1 MGWFGRGKSDKRERT
16 SERRSSG
23 IGDPTQ
29 VLTGDDRIDA
39 QKVRILLDTIAELI
53 STVDHEEVLTSIVD
67 NAIRVVKAERGIL
80 FLFQDG
86 DPDRPRIQV
95 ARDNRG
101 HDLQAPIQY
110 STTVVRDVCQTGESK
125 TWKVSSSQSEAV
137 DLSQSIVDMKLT
149 SVMCTTLRVKD
160 RRLGVIYVDSRA
172 TQREFDRADLRFFDA
187 LAGALAVAVE
197 NARLIREI
205 LATERVKEQV
215 KIARTIQ
222 EGLLPKDPGSLDG
235 FDIAGWSRPADE
247 ALGDYY
253 DFIPL
258 ADGRWIVT
266 IGDVAGHGIGPAL
279 LMSSARSML
288 HSLTD
293 GPFDL
298 ADVLDRMNKRFEADT
313 GGAIFMSLFVAL
325 LDPVGKTFVYA
336 NAGQNAPALLEGT
349 GSKVVELER
358 TGVALGIDAGGGYG
372 ISGPVTF
379 RPGDTLVLATD
390 GILEARRGDDFYGKR
405 RLEETVRK
413 HRDLPSKELIAAVH
427 RSVLDFTGGRP
438 PDDDLT
444 LVIVRA
450 R

>member
-1 MGWFGRGKSDKRERT
+1 MGWFGRGKNDKRERT
-16 SERRSSG
+16 SLRRSPG

-29 VLTGDDRIDA
+29 VLTGDDRIDS

-53 STVDHEEVLTSIVD
+53 STVDHKEVLTSIVD
-67 NAIRVVKAERGIL
+67 NAIGVVKAERGIL
-80 FLFQDG
+80 FLFEDG
-86 DPDRPRIQV
+86 DPEQPRIQV
-95 ARDNRG
+95 ARDHRG
-101 HDLQAPIQY
+101 VDLRSPIQY
-110 STTVVRDVCQTGESK
+110 STTVVRDVCRTGESK

-149 SVMCTTLRVKD
+149 SVMCTTLRVKE

-172 TQREFDRADLRFFDA
+172 TQREFDRGDLRFFDA

-222 EGLLPKDPGSLDG
+222 EGLLPNDPASIEG
-235 FDIAGWSRPADE
+235 FDLAGWSLPAEE

-258 ADGRWIVT
+258 RDGRWIVA

-298 ADVLDRMNKRFEADT
+298 SDVLDRMNKRFEADT
-313 GGAIFMSLFVAL
+313 DGGIFMSLFVAV
-325 LDPVGKTFVYA
+325 LDPREKSFVYA
-336 NAGQNAPALLEGT
+336 NAGQNAPALLKREG
-349 GSKVVELER
+349 GKAIELER
-358 TGVALGIDAGGGYG
+358 TGVALGIDGGGGYEVK
-372 ISGPVTF
+372 GPITF
-379 RPGDTLVLATD
+379 APGEMLLLATD
-390 GILEARRGDDFYGKR
+390 GILEARRGDDFFGKD
-405 RLEETVRK
+405 RLQEAARK
-413 HRDLPSKELIAAVH
+413 HGERPAKECIRAVH
-427 RSVLDFTGGRP
+427 EAVLEYTGGEP

-444 LVIVRA
+444 LVVVRA
-450 R
+450 L

>member
-1 MGWFGRGKSDKRERT
+1 MGWFGRSKSEKRERT
-16 SERRSSG
+16 SFGRPPELA
-23 IGDPTQ
+23 DHTQ
-29 VLTGDDRIDA
+29 VLTGDDRIDS

-53 STVDHEEVLTSIVD
+53 STVDHKEVLTSIVD

-86 DPDRPRIQV
+86 DPERPKIQV

-101 HDLQAPIQY
+101 KDLPTPIQY
-110 STTVVRDVCQTGESK
+110 STTVVRDVCETGESK

-149 SVMCTTLRVKD
+149 SVMCTTLRVKE

-222 EGLLPKDPGSLDG
+222 EGLLPQDPGAISG
-235 FDIAGWSRPADE
+235 FEISGWSLPAEE

-258 ADGRWIVT
+258 ENGRWIVA

-279 LMSSARSML
+279 LMSSARAML

-293 GPFDL
+293 GPFEL
-298 ADVLDRMNKRFEADT
+298 SDVLDRMNKRFEADT
-313 GGAIFMSLFVAL
+313 GGAIFMSLFVAV
-325 LDPVGKTFVYA
+325 LDPAEKTLVYA
-336 NAGQNAPALLEGT
+336 NAGQNAPMLLRDG
-349 GSKVVELER
+349 GGKAFELER
-358 TGVALGIDAGGGYG
+358 TGVALGIDGAGGYEEK
-372 ISGPVTF
+372 GPVTF
-379 RPGDTLVLATD
+379 ASGDTLVLTTD
-390 GILEARRGDDFYGKR
+390 GILEARKGDEFFGKTRLQEAVR
-405 RLEETVRK
+405 RFHAMSAK
-413 HRDLPSKELIAAVH
+413 DLIQSVH
-427 RSVLDFTGGRP
+427 RSVLEFTDGEP

-444 LVIVRA
+444 LMIVRS